1 MSAIITEET
10 DLRELLTVRLAAR
23 TELAVR
29 ESVMPGLS
37 WKVSESKVAG
47 VDRRVSRESS

>member
-1 MSAIITEET
+1 MSPAIITEET
-10 DLRELLTVRLAAR
+10 DLLTVRLAAR

>member
-1 MSAIITEET
+1 VSAISEGT
-10 DLRELLTVRLAAR
+10 DLRVLLTVRLVAR

-37 WKVSESKVAG
+37 WKASESKVAG